1 MTRRISGMTKDNDR
15 FLLRRNDKKD
25 KWNDKWGI
33 IGMTN
38 SNEKLLVIITKPH

>member
-1 MTRRISGMTKDNDR
+1 MTKDNDR